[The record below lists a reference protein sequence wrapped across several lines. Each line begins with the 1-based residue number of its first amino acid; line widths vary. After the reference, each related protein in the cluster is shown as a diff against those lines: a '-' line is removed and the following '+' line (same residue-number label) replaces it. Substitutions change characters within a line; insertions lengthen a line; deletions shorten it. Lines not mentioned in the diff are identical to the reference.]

1 MNKSYDVIIIGGG
14 IIGTTSAFH
23 LAKNGVKVA
32 ILEQRFIG
40 DGPTGKSSAIIRQH
54 YSNEVTARMAHYG
67 VQVFQQFESEVGGE
81 CGYNNTGFFVIA
93 SKENRPGLLKNLE
106 IQKLVGI
113 RTKLLSNDSVVAL
126 FPGLI
131 LDDSVTVVYEP
142 DGGYADAYLT
152 ANSFAQAAK
161 KFGADIYQKSK
172 VLSIRRNE
180 DKVIGVDST
189 KGQFDA
195 PVIICCTGAWTKG
208 VCETVDLNIPINP
221 CRVQVAYFKRPP
233 NNQGHQPVVTDF
245 INETYFR
252 SEGKELT
259 LAGLIDPAE
268 ANAIVDPDQF
278 NESID
283 IDFVEKIGRK
293 IIARY
298 PDMVQSKSTGG
309 YASLYAVTPDW
320 HPIVDEIP
328 AGSGYYVCAGF
339 SGHGFKLSP
348 AVGLMV
354 SEMVTKSTNPT
365 FDHRFFRFSRFE
377 ENMPIG
383 GSYDQSIVG

>member
-1 MNKSYDVIIIGGG
+1 LNKSYDVIIIGGG
-14 IIGTTSAFH
+14 IIGTASAFH
-23 LAKNGVKVA
+23 LAKKGVKVA
-32 ILEQRFIG
+32 LLEQRFIG

-54 YSNEVTARMAHYG
+54 YSNELTARMAHYG
-67 VQVFQQFESEVGGE
+67 VQVFQQFQAEVGGE

-93 SKENRPGLLKNLE
+93 SKENGPELLKNLDM
-106 IQKLVGI
+106 QKSVGI
-113 RTKLLSNDSVVAL
+113 RTELFSNESVVAL

-131 LDDSVTVVYEP
+131 LDDSVTVIYEP

-161 KFGADIYQKSK
+161 EFGAHIYQKSK
-172 VLSIRRNE
+172 VTDIRRSG
-180 DKVIGVDST
+180 DKVVGVDSI
-189 KGQFDA
+189 KGQLDA
-195 PVIICCTGAWTKG
+195 PIIICCTGAWTKG
-208 VCETVDLNIPINP
+208 VCETLDLNIPINP
-221 CRVQVAYFKRPP
+221 CRVQVAYFKRPR
-233 NNQGHQPVVTDF
+233 NVRGHQPVVTDF

-252 SEGKELT
+252 SEGITLT

-283 IDFVEKIGRK
+283 IGFVEKIGKK
-293 IIARY
+293 IITRY
-298 PDMVQSKSTGG
+298 PDMVHSKSTGG
-309 YASLYAVTPDW
+309 YASMYAVTPDW

-328 AGSGYYVCAGF
+328 FGSGYYVCSGF

-354 SEMVTKSTNPT
+354 SEMVTKSSNPM
-365 FDHRFFRFSRFE
+365 FDHHFFRFNRFE
-377 ENMPIG
+377 ENRPIG